1 MSKTDNAANRTFT
14 LKRTFDAPVKL
25 VWEAWTRPEHIAHW
39 WGPKGM
45 KINVVEHNFKVGGK
59 WKYTMPV
66 PGGGEFISEGIY
78 SVIEQFK
85 KIFSSAEFRPMTEG
99 VEIQAIFEAK
109 GQKTDF
115 TFNVVH
121 PTEEY
126 HKQQVGMGA
135 NKGWGSVFDRLG
147 EFVSSQK

>member
-1 MSKTDNAANRTFT
+1 MSKTTDAAGRTLT
-14 LKRTFDAPVKL
+14 LKRTYDAPVKL
-25 VWEAWTRPEHIAHW
+25 VWEAWTKPEHIAQW

-45 KINVVEHNFKVGGK
+45 KLKIIEHNFKVGGK
-59 WKYTMPV
+59 WKYTMDMPD
-66 PGGGEFISEGIY
+66 GSEFVSEGVY
-78 SVIEQFK
+78 SVIVQFQ

-109 GQKTDF
+109 GNKTDF

-126 HKQQVGMGA
+126 KNQQMKMGFD
-135 NKGWGSVFDRLG
+135 KGWGSVFDRLG
-147 EFVSSQK
+147 EFAKSLK